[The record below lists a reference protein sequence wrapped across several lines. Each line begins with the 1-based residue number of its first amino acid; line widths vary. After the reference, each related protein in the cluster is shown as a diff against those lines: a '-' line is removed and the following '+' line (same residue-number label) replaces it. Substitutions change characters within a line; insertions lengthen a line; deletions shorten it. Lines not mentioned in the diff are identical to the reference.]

1 MLPCSYFIAFENKSP
16 TGGSRNHG
24 RWGLY
29 GCQRASLGRF
39 TSGCNHF
46 EREEWPEFREKL
58 IGASSNLAAEL
69 HNTMDG
75 AYCCEIHSATSV
87 PEFEFIS
94 TSSSVI

>member
-1 MLPCSYFIAFENKSP
+1 MAD
-16 TGGSRNHG
+16 GGSRNHG

-75 AYCCEIHSATSV
+75 AYCCEIHSVASV